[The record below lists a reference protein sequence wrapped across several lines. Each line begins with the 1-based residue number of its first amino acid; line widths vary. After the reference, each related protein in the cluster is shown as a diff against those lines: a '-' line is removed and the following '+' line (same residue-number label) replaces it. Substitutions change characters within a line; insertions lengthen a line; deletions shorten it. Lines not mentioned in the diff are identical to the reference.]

1 MVVLSEVK
9 IINFDSIPTEPFFF
23 CDIAL
28 GGKLLLLVYLNGKE
42 VCARGRFSF
51 GISTTPYTVCKS
63 FMFSMRNYLIIQSHS
78 R

>member
-28 GGKLLLLVYLNGKE
+28 GGKLLLFVYLSGKE
-42 VCARGRFSF
+42 DYARGRFQLNRTQFVNLLCS
-51 GISTTPYTVCKS
+51 V
-63 FMFSMRNYLIIQSHS
+63 
-78 R
+78 